1 MPSMIEK
8 TRKDQDTREI
18 ETVMEAPDPN
28 VVCNMRM
35 FRFRKEKGLLSWT
48 EKGNTKVIGEG
59 LEKLFGNRLIN
70 NSMQS
75 FGRDLAPWEQK
86 EIRKGKD
93 AQFPEPNSAG
103 GLQPQA
109 ATKKRTNNGAT
120 KTTPKKNNAKLQKA
134 SPQKRPR
141 EDDDEDLD
149 SSDDQNLGQ
158 ATAASYRKRRR
169 NARGEASK
177 PTIDL
182 DKIGSN
188 VTPHAPNHLSD
199 GYYDEGGEKSDD
211 EDDDDDDDD
220 AEYEIRT
227 SRRRIRPLPPRRAR
241 GGAKKVHLFDP
252 AHTQAQDQGTYGNIG
267 SQRNT
272 TDGDADEDMMDID
285 DSADVPSSG
294 KAHASVEDDV
304 EEDVED
310 DDDDD
315 EDEDVVSLALQET
328 DLERHRRLTR
338 EFLGEEDDF
347 FFKPDSDAQWSA
359 PLLFPSHP
367 TECPVQ
373 GNHRCTLTRP
383 TVEAN
388 RGEDEDEDDSPPTP
402 FVHHAW
408 TAPSNNAEIESLQ
421 DALSSTREIFFAWT
435 GEEAPGTNMNQSYG
449 SQFQEILTTFSN
461 WWDENSDEPPPGLIG
476 AVHFGA
482 SIYDWHH
489 PQKDSLYYEAFKK
502 NGYGGRR

>member
-1 MPSMIEK
+1 MIEK
-8 TRKDQDTREI
+8 TKKNKDTGEM
-18 ETVMEAPDPN
+18 EAVMEAPDPN

-35 FRFRKEKGLLSWT
+35 FRFRREKGLLSWN
-48 EKGNTKVIGEG
+48 EKGNTKVIGAG

-75 FGRDLAPWEQK
+75 FGRDLAPWEQH

-93 AQFPEPNSAG
+93 AQFPESNSAS

-109 ATKKRTNNGAT
+109 ATKKRKNKGAS
-120 KTTPKKNNAKLQKA
+120 KTTPRKNNAKLPKA

-141 EDDDEDLD
+141 EDDEDLD
-149 SSDDQNLGQ
+149 SSDDRNLGQ

-169 NARGEASK
+169 NARGEASN
-177 PTIDL
+177 PTLDL

-188 VTPHAPNHLSD
+188 VTPYARNRRSD
-199 GYYDEGGEKSDD
+199 GYYDEGGENSDD
-211 EDDDDDDDD
+211 EDDDDDD

-227 SRRRIRPLPPRRAR
+227 SRRCLRPLPPRRAR
-241 GGAKKVHLFDP
+241 GGAKKVNLFDP
-252 AHTQAQDQGTYGNIG
+252 AHTQEQDQGTYGNTG

-272 TDGDADEDMMDID
+272 ADEDTDEDMMDTED
-285 DSADVPSSG
+285 LGGVPSSG
-294 KAHASVEDDV
+294 KTHASVEDDV
-304 EEDVED
+304 EEDVD
-310 DDDDD
+310 DDEDD
-315 EDEDVVSLALQET
+315 EDEDDDEDAVPLVYQET

-338 EFLGEEDDF
+338 EFLGEKDDF
-347 FFKPDSDAQWSA
+347 FFEPDSDAQWRA
-359 PLLFPSHP
+359 PLRFPSHP

-373 GNHRCTLTRP
+373 GNHQCTLTQS

-388 RGEDEDEDDSPPTP
+388 RGENENEDDSPPTP
-402 FVHHAW
+402 LVHHAW

-435 GEEAPGTNMNQSYG
+435 GEEAPGTNRNESYK
-449 SQFQEILTTFSN
+449 SQFQEILTRFNN
-461 WWDENSDEPPPGLIG
+461 WWDEHSNEPPPGLIG

-482 SIYDWHH
+482 SIYDWRH
-489 PQKDSLYYEAFKK
+489 PQKDSLYYEAFTK
-502 NGYGGRR
+502 GHRGRR